1 MTSIRWRSDYALCAL
16 YPCNLS
22 AYTAVH
28 LVWPPLGHIA
38 CHSLT
43 LRQVYFL
50 ISEDGLAKPTL
61 FSYKLRHRVK
71 LKKKL
76 NFYCQLSVFAT

>member
-38 CHSLT
+38 GI
-43 LRQVYFL
+43 FL
-50 ISEDGLAKPTL
+50 DQRGWFGKAHFILL
-61 FSYKLRHRVK
+61 
-71 LKKKL
+71 
-76 NFYCQLSVFAT
+76 